1 MSNRDYVLGTRE
13 PSGGDKVRSNSR
25 AKIKNIPFRQYGRTA
40 WGKSENNHAR
50 MKWMY
55 DKEYRDVI
63 VPAHPKEDV
72 NTSRI
77 DKEKKVMKEEKN
89 RNTRYPT

>member
-25 AKIKNIPFRQYGRTA
+25 EKIRNTPLPVVWENGM
-40 WGKSENNHAR
+40 GESENNHAR
-50 MKWMY
+50 MEQMY
-55 DKEYRDVI
+55 DKEYWNVI

-72 NTSRI
+72 NASRT
-77 DKEKKVMKEEKN
+77 D
-89 RNTRYPT
+89 